1 MKCTG
6 RGERAVRLRTV
17 SVSKPDTPRVNNR
30 ENDRDLQAI
39 RLARRL
45 HGDAYSPPPH
55 EEDTPITTVKTEPG
69 NGQGD
74 HTLETSPGSGMDR
87 TIKKQRWT
95 LRNISL
101 LSGGGILLLLLLYYL
116 ILGDHRSR
124 LNVEAEK
131 VTIAEVTR
139 GQFQEFDPV
148 QGTVQPIQTFF
159 LDAVE
164 GGRVDSTFV
173 EAGSF
178 VKRGDKILKLVNTN
192 LQLDVLYREALL
204 FEQIN
209 NARNTR
215 LAIEQNT
222 LALRGQLTD
231 VTYQIQRLLRQDER
245 DSILLRK
252 GLISAQDFQQVND
265 EHMYWEKKRELTVDN
280 IRQDSIL
287 RHTQIEQLD
296 ASVKRMQNNLD
307 LVKRSMDNLVVR
319 APISGQLT
327 SRSAEIGESK
337 SPGQRLGQI
346 DVLDGFRVRTPIDEF
361 YIARVNPGQ
370 KGAVDLNGKTHAL
383 TVSKVYPEVRDGR
396 FEVDMLFDGGAPP
409 GIRRGQTLQI
419 RLELGDLAEAVMVPR
434 GGFYQK
440 TGGQWIYVVDRSG
453 AFAVKRP
460 IRLGRQNL
468 QAFEVIEGLEPGEQ
482 VVTSSYDNFG
492 DIDKLVLTK

>member
-1 MKCTG
+1 M
-6 RGERAVRLRTV
+6 
-17 SVSKPDTPRVNNR
+17 
-30 ENDRDLQAI
+30 
-39 RLARRL
+39 
-45 HGDAYSPPPH
+45 
-55 EEDTPITTVKTEPG
+55 
-69 NGQGD
+69 
-74 HTLETSPGSGMDR
+74 
-87 TIKKQRWT
+87 
-95 LRNISL
+95 
-101 LSGGGILLLLLLYYL
+101 
-116 ILGDHRSR
+116 
-124 LNVEAEK
+124 
-131 VTIAEVTR
+131 
-139 GQFQEFDPV
+139 
-148 QGTVQPIQTFF
+148 
-159 LDAVE
+159 
-164 GGRVDSTFV
+164 
-173 EAGSF
+173 
-178 VKRGDKILKLVNTN
+178 N

-231 VTYQIQRLLRQDER
+231 VTYQIQRLQRQDER
-245 DSILLRK
+245 DSVLLKK

-265 EHMYWEKKRELTVDN
+265 EHMYWIQKRMLTVDN

-296 ASVKRMQNNLD
+296 ASVRRMQNNLD

-346 DVLDGFRVRTPIDEF
+346 DVLNGFKVLAPIDEF

-370 KGAVDLNGKTHAL
+370 RGETDLNGKTYRL
-383 TVSKVYPEVRDGR
+383 TVTKVYPEVSDSK
-396 FEVDMLFDGGAPP
+396 FEVDMLFDGGPPP

-419 RLELGDLAEAVMVPR
+419 RLELGDLAEAMMVPR

-440 TGGQWIYVVDRSG
+440 TGGQWIYVVDASG

-460 IRLGRQNL
+460 IRLGRQNP
-468 QAFEVIEGLEPGEQ
+468 QVFEVLDGLQPGEK

>member
-1 MKCTG
+1 
-6 RGERAVRLRTV
+6 
-17 SVSKPDTPRVNNR
+17 
-30 ENDRDLQAI
+30 
-39 RLARRL
+39 
-45 HGDAYSPPPH
+45 
-55 EEDTPITTVKTEPG
+55 
-69 NGQGD
+69 
-74 HTLETSPGSGMDR
+74 MDR
-87 TIKKQRWT
+87 KIPKNRWT
-95 LRNISL
+95 LRNIAG
-101 LSGGGILLLLLLYYL
+101 LSGTALIILLILYYL
-116 ILGDHRSR
+116 VLGDHRSK
-124 LNVEAEK
+124 LNVESEK
-131 VTIAEVTR
+131 ITVSEVTR

-178 VKRGDKILKLVNTN
+178 VKQGDRILKLANMN

-231 VTYQIQRLLRQDER
+231 VTYQIQRLERQDER
-245 DSILLRK
+245 DTVLLAK
-252 GLISAQDFQQVND
+252 GLISKQDFQQVND
-265 EHMYWEKKRELTVDN
+265 EHLYWIQKRALTVDN

-327 SRSAEIGESK
+327 SRNAEIGESK

-346 DVLDGFRVRTPIDEF
+346 DVLDGFKVLTPIDEF

-370 KGAVDLNGKTHAL
+370 KGETDINGKTYRL
-383 TVSKVYPEVRDGR
+383 TVTKVYPEVRDNK
-396 FEVDMLFDGGAPP
+396 FEVDMLFDGIPPP

-440 TGGQWIYVVDRSG
+440 TGGQWIYVVDGSG

-460 IRLGRQNL
+460 IRLGRQNP
-468 QAFEVIEGLEPGEQ
+468 QVFEVLDGLQPGEK

>member
-1 MKCTG
+1 MQG
-6 RGERAVRLRTV
+6 
-17 SVSKPDTPRVNNR
+17 
-30 ENDRDLQAI
+30 
-39 RLARRL
+39 
-45 HGDAYSPPPH
+45 
-55 EEDTPITTVKTEPG
+55 VKTEQDNLHEYRTAEP
-69 NGQGD
+69 
-74 HTLETSPGSGMDR
+74 TPGSGMDR
-87 TIKKQRWT
+87 KLERNRWT
-95 LRNISL
+95 IRNIAML
-101 LSGGGILLLLLLYYL
+101 TGGALLLFAVLYYL
-116 ILGDHRSR
+116 VLGDHRSR
-124 LNVEAEK
+124 LNVESEK
-131 VTIAEVTR
+131 ITIAEVTR

-178 VKRGDKILKLVNTN
+178 VKQGDRILKLVNTN

-231 VTYQIQRLLRQDER
+231 VTYQIQRLERQDAR
-245 DSILLRK
+245 DSVLLKK
-252 GLISAQDFQQVND
+252 GLISPADFQQVND
-265 EHMYWEKKRELTVDN
+265 EHLYWIQKRLLTIDN
-280 IRQDSIL
+280 IRTDSVL

-319 APISGQLT
+319 VSLSGQLI

-346 DVLDGFRVRTPIDEF
+346 DVLDGFKVRAPIDEF

-370 KGAVDLNGKTHAL
+370 KGEADLNGKTYTL
-383 TVSKVYPEVRDGR
+383 TVTKVYPEVRDGR
-396 FEVDMLFDGGAPP
+396 FEVDMLFDGSPP
-409 GIRRGQTLQI
+409 SGIRRGQTLQI
-419 RLELGDLAEAVMVPR
+419 RLELGDLAEALMVPR

-440 TGGQWIYVVDRSG
+440 TGGQWIYVVDASG
-453 AFAVKRP
+453 AFATKRQ
-460 IRLGRQNL
+460 IKLGRQNP
-468 QAFEVIEGLEPGEQ
+468 QVFEVLEGLASGDR

-492 DIDKLVLTK
+492 DIEKLVLTK

>member
-1 MKCTG
+1 
-6 RGERAVRLRTV
+6 
-17 SVSKPDTPRVNNR
+17 
-30 ENDRDLQAI
+30 
-39 RLARRL
+39 
-45 HGDAYSPPPH
+45 
-55 EEDTPITTVKTEPG
+55 
-69 NGQGD
+69 
-74 HTLETSPGSGMDR
+74 MDR
-87 TIKKQRWT
+87 KIPKNRWT
-95 LRNISL
+95 LRNIAG
-101 LSGGGILLLLLLYYL
+101 LSGTALIILLILYYL
-116 ILGDHRSR
+116 VLGDHRSK
-124 LNVEAEK
+124 LNVESEK
-131 VTIAEVTR
+131 ITVSEVTR

-178 VKRGDKILKLVNTN
+178 VKQGDRILKLANMN

-231 VTYQIQRLLRQDER
+231 VTYQIQRLERQDER
-245 DSILLRK
+245 DTVLLAK
-252 GLISAQDFQQVND
+252 GLISKQDFQQVND
-265 EHMYWEKKRELTVDN
+265 EHLYWIQKRALTVDN

-296 ASVKRMQNNLD
+296 ASVRRMQNNLD

-327 SRSAEIGESK
+327 SRNAEIGESK

-346 DVLDGFRVRTPIDEF
+346 DVLDGFKVLTPIDEF

-370 KGAVDLNGKTHAL
+370 KGETDINGKTYRL
-383 TVSKVYPEVRDGR
+383 TVTKVYPEVRDNK
-396 FEVDMLFDGGAPP
+396 FEVDMLFDGTPPP

-440 TGGQWIYVVDRSG
+440 TGGQWIYVVDGSG

-460 IRLGRQNL
+460 IRLGRQNP
-468 QAFEVIEGLEPGEQ
+468 QVFEVLDGLQPGEK

>member
-1 MKCTG
+1 M
-6 RGERAVRLRTV
+6 
-17 SVSKPDTPRVNNR
+17 
-30 ENDRDLQAI
+30 ENDNLPNEI
-39 RLARRL
+39 K
-45 HGDAYSPPPH
+45 
-55 EEDTPITTVKTEPG
+55 TVTTEPG
-69 NGQGD
+69 NGRD
-74 HTLETSPGSGMDR
+74 HPTPGPPAGPGTDR
-87 TIKKQRWT
+87 RIEKKRWT
-95 LRNISL
+95 LRNIAL
-101 LSGGGILLLLLLYYL
+101 VSGGGLFLLAILYYL
-116 ILGDHRSR
+116 VLGDHRSR

-131 VTIAEVTR
+131 ITISEVTR

-178 VKRGDKILKLVNTN
+178 VKQGDRILKLVNMN

-222 LALRGQLTD
+222 LSLRGQLTD
-231 VTYQIQRLLRQDER
+231 VTYQIQRLLRQDAR
-245 DSILLRK
+245 DSVLLKK
-252 GLISAQDFQQVND
+252 GLISAQEFQSVND
-265 EHMYWEKKRELTVDN
+265 EHMYWLQKRLLTIDN
-280 IRQDSIL
+280 IRTDSIL

-346 DVLDGFRVRTPIDEF
+346 DVLDGFKVRAPIDEF

-370 KGAVDLNGKTHAL
+370 KGETDLNGKTYSL
-383 TVSKVYPEVRDGR
+383 RVSKVYPEVRDGR
-396 FEVDMLFDGGAPP
+396 FEVDMLFDGGPP
-409 GIRRGQTLQI
+409 SGIRRGQTLQI

-440 TGGQWIYVVDRSG
+440 TGGQWIYVVDGSG
-453 AFAVKRP
+453 TFATKRP
-460 IRLGRQNL
+460 LKLGRQNP
-468 QAFEVIEGLEPGEQ
+468 QVFEVLEGLEPGER

>member
-1 MKCTG
+1 M
-6 RGERAVRLRTV
+6 
-17 SVSKPDTPRVNNR
+17 
-30 ENDRDLQAI
+30 
-39 RLARRL
+39 
-45 HGDAYSPPPH
+45 
-55 EEDTPITTVKTEPG
+55 
-69 NGQGD
+69 
-74 HTLETSPGSGMDR
+74 
-87 TIKKQRWT
+87 
-95 LRNISL
+95 
-101 LSGGGILLLLLLYYL
+101 
-116 ILGDHRSR
+116 
-124 LNVEAEK
+124 
-131 VTIAEVTR
+131 
-139 GQFQEFDPV
+139 

-178 VKRGDKILKLVNTN
+178 VKQGERILKLINTN

-231 VTYQIQRLLRQDER
+231 VTYQIQRLERQDSR
-245 DSILLRK
+245 DSVLLKK

-265 EHMYWEKKRELTVDN
+265 EHLYWIQKRALTADN
-280 IRQDSIL
+280 IRTDSIL
-287 RHTQIEQLD
+287 RRTQIEQLD

-319 APISGQLT
+319 APIGGQLT

-346 DVLDGFRVRTPIDEF
+346 DVLDGFKVRAPIDEF

-370 KGAVDLNGKTHAL
+370 KGECDINGKTFPL
-383 TVSKVYPEVRDGR
+383 TVTKVYPEVRDGR
-396 FEVDMLFDGGAPP
+396 FEVDMLFDGGPP
-409 GIRRGQTLQI
+409 SGIRRGQTLQI
-419 RLELGDLAEAVMVPR
+419 RLELGDLGEAVMVPR

-440 TGGQWIYVVDRSG
+440 TGGQWIYVVDGSG
-453 AFAVKRP
+453 GFAVKRP
-460 IRLGRQNL
+460 IRLGRQNP
-468 QAFEVIEGLEPGEQ
+468 QTFEVLEGLEPGEH

>member
-1 MKCTG
+1 M
-6 RGERAVRLRTV
+6 
-17 SVSKPDTPRVNNR
+17 
-30 ENDRDLQAI
+30 Q
-39 RLARRL
+39 
-45 HGDAYSPPPH
+45 
-55 EEDTPITTVKTEPG
+55 TVKAEPG
-69 NGQGD
+69 NGQGPEAVD
-74 HTLETSPGSGMDR
+74 PPPAPGMDR
-87 TIKKQRWT
+87 KIERKRWT
-95 LRNISL
+95 LRNIAIFSL
-101 LSGGGILLLLLLYYL
+101 GGLFILAILYYL
-116 ILGDHRSR
+116 VLGDHRSK
-124 LNVEAEK
+124 LNVEVEK
-131 VTIAEVTR
+131 VTVSAVTR

-178 VKRGDKILKLVNTN
+178 VKRGDRILKLVNTN

-231 VTYQIQRLLRQDER
+231 VTYQIQRLQRQDER
-245 DSILLRK
+245 DSVLLKK
-252 GLISAQDFQQVND
+252 GLISSQDFQQVND
-265 EHMYWEKKRELTVDN
+265 EHMYWIQKRNLTVDN

-287 RHTQIEQLD
+287 RHTQVEQLD
-296 ASVKRMQNNLD
+296 ASVRRMQNNLD

-319 APISGQLT
+319 APIGGQLT

-346 DVLDGFRVRTPIDEF
+346 DVLDGFKVRAPIDEF

-370 KGAVDLNGKTHAL
+370 KGETDLNGKTYTL
-383 TVSKVYPEVRDGR
+383 TVTKVYPEVRDGR
-396 FEVDMLFDGGAPP
+396 FEVDMLFDGSAPP

-453 AFAVKRP
+453 AFATKRP
-460 IRLGRQNL
+460 IKLGRQNP
-468 QAFEVIEGLEPGEQ
+468 QVFEVLEGLDPGEQ
-482 VVTSSYDNFG
+482 VITSSYDNFG

>member
-1 MKCTG
+1 
-6 RGERAVRLRTV
+6 
-17 SVSKPDTPRVNNR
+17 
-30 ENDRDLQAI
+30 
-39 RLARRL
+39 
-45 HGDAYSPPPH
+45 
-55 EEDTPITTVKTEPG
+55 
-69 NGQGD
+69 
-74 HTLETSPGSGMDR
+74 MDR
-87 TIKKQRWT
+87 KIPKNRWT
-95 LRNISL
+95 LRNIAG
-101 LSGGGILLLLLLYYL
+101 LSGTALIILLILYYL
-116 ILGDHRSR
+116 VLGDHRSK
-124 LNVEAEK
+124 LNVESEK
-131 VTIAEVTR
+131 ITVSEVTR

-178 VKRGDKILKLVNTN
+178 VKQGDRILKLANMN

-231 VTYQIQRLLRQDER
+231 VTYQIQRLERQDER
-245 DSILLRK
+245 DTVLLAK
-252 GLISAQDFQQVND
+252 GLISKQDFQQVND
-265 EHMYWEKKRELTVDN
+265 EHLYWIQKRALTVDN

-327 SRSAEIGESK
+327 SRNAEIGESK

-346 DVLDGFRVRTPIDEF
+346 DVLDGFKVLTPIDEF

-370 KGAVDLNGKTHAL
+370 KGETDINGKTYRL
-383 TVSKVYPEVRDGR
+383 TVTKVYPEVRDNK
-396 FEVDMLFDGGAPP
+396 FEVDMLFDGTPPP

-440 TGGQWIYVVDRSG
+440 TGGQWIYVVDGSG

-460 IRLGRQNL
+460 IRLGRQNP
-468 QAFEVIEGLEPGEQ
+468 QVFEVLEGLEPGEK

>member
-1 MKCTG
+1 MQT
-6 RGERAVRLRTV
+6 
-17 SVSKPDTPRVNNR
+17 
-30 ENDRDLQAI
+30 I
-39 RLARRL
+39 
-45 HGDAYSPPPH
+45 
-55 EEDTPITTVKTEPG
+55 KTEPG
-69 NGQGD
+69 NGKESQ
-74 HTLETSPGSGMDR
+74 TAAPPPGSGTDR
-87 TIKKQRWT
+87 RIEKKRWT
-95 LRNISL
+95 LRNIAI
-101 LSGGGILLLLLLYYL
+101 LSGGGLFLLVVLYYL
-116 ILGDHRSR
+116 VLGDHRSK

-131 VTIAEVTR
+131 ITISDVTR

-148 QGTVQPIQTFF
+148 QGSVQPIQTFF

-178 VKRGDKILKLVNTN
+178 VKRGDRILKLVNTN

-231 VTYQIQRLLRQDER
+231 VTYQIQRLTRQDER
-245 DSILLRK
+245 DTVLLAK
-252 GLISAQDFQQVND
+252 GLISRQDFQQVND
-265 EHMYWEKKRELTVDN
+265 EHLYWIQKKTLTLDN
-280 IRQDSIL
+280 IRTDSIL
-287 RHTQIEQLD
+287 RRTQIEQLD

-307 LVKRSMDNLVVR
+307 LVKRSMDDLVVR

-337 SPGQRLGQI
+337 SPGQRFGQI
-346 DVLDGFRVRTPIDEF
+346 DVLDGFKVRAPIDEF

-370 KGAVDLNGKTHAL
+370 KGEADLNGKTHTL
-383 TVSKVYPEVRDGR
+383 TVTKVYPEVRDGR
-396 FEVDMLFDGGAPP
+396 FEVDMLFDGTAPA

-440 TGGQWIYVVDRSG
+440 TGGQWIYIVDRSG
-453 AFAVKRP
+453 AYATKRQ
-460 IRLGRQNL
+460 IKLGRQNP
-468 QAFEVIEGLEPGEQ
+468 QAFEVLEGLEPGEK

>member
-1 MKCTG
+1 M
-6 RGERAVRLRTV
+6 
-17 SVSKPDTPRVNNR
+17 
-30 ENDRDLQAI
+30 
-39 RLARRL
+39 
-45 HGDAYSPPPH
+45 H
-55 EEDTPITTVKTEPG
+55 TTKIEPG
-69 NGQGD
+69 NGHGPQGPEPVP
-74 HTLETSPGSGMDR
+74 TPGTDR
-87 TIKKQRWT
+87 KIAKKRWT
-95 LRNISL
+95 VRNIAIV
-101 LSGGGILLLLLLYYL
+101 SGGGLFLLFVLYYL
-116 ILGDHRSR
+116 VLGDHRSK
-124 LNVEAEK
+124 LNVESEK
-131 VTIAEVTR
+131 ITLAEVTR

-148 QGTVQPIQTFF
+148 QGAVQPIQTFF

-178 VKRGDKILKLVNTN
+178 VKRGDRILKLVNTN

-231 VTYQIQRLLRQDER
+231 VTYQIQRLERQDAR
-245 DSILLRK
+245 DSVLLKK

-265 EHMYWEKKRELTVDN
+265 EHVYWIQKRSLTVDN

-296 ASVKRMQNNLD
+296 ASVKRMTNNLE

-319 APISGQLT
+319 APIGGQLT

-346 DVLDGFRVRTPIDEF
+346 DVLDGFKVRAPIDEF

-370 KGAVDLNGKTHAL
+370 KGETDLNGKTYTL
-383 TVSKVYPEVRDGR
+383 NVSKVYPEVRDGR
-396 FEVDMLFDGGAPP
+396 FEVDMLFDGPPPP

-453 AFAVKRP
+453 AYAVKRP
-460 IRLGRQNL
+460 IRLGRQNP
-468 QAFEVIEGLEPGEQ
+468 QVFEVLEGLEPGEQ

>member
-1 MKCTG
+1 
-6 RGERAVRLRTV
+6 
-17 SVSKPDTPRVNNR
+17 
-30 ENDRDLQAI
+30 
-39 RLARRL
+39 
-45 HGDAYSPPPH
+45 
-55 EEDTPITTVKTEPG
+55 
-69 NGQGD
+69 
-74 HTLETSPGSGMDR
+74 MDR
-87 TIKKQRWT
+87 KIPKNRWT
-95 LRNISL
+95 LRNIAG
-101 LSGGGILLLLLLYYL
+101 LSGTALIILLILYYL
-116 ILGDHRSR
+116 VLGDHRSK
-124 LNVEAEK
+124 LNVESEK
-131 VTIAEVTR
+131 ITVSEVTR

-178 VKRGDKILKLVNTN
+178 VKQGDRILKLANMN

-231 VTYQIQRLLRQDER
+231 VTYQIQRLERQDER
-245 DSILLRK
+245 DTVLLAK
-252 GLISAQDFQQVND
+252 GLISKQDFQQVND
-265 EHMYWEKKRELTVDN
+265 EHLYWIQKRALTVDN

-296 ASVKRMQNNLD
+296 ASVRRMQNNLD

-327 SRSAEIGESK
+327 SRNAEIGESK

-346 DVLDGFRVRTPIDEF
+346 DVLDGFKVLTPIDEF

-370 KGAVDLNGKTHAL
+370 KGKTDINGKTYRL
-383 TVSKVYPEVRDGR
+383 TVTKVYPEVRDNK
-396 FEVDMLFDGGAPP
+396 FEVDMLFDGTPPP

-440 TGGQWIYVVDRSG
+440 TGGQWIYVVDGSG

-460 IRLGRQNL
+460 IRLGRQNP
-468 QAFEVIEGLEPGEQ
+468 QVFEVLDGLQPGEK

>member
-1 MKCTG
+1 
-6 RGERAVRLRTV
+6 
-17 SVSKPDTPRVNNR
+17 
-30 ENDRDLQAI
+30 
-39 RLARRL
+39 
-45 HGDAYSPPPH
+45 
-55 EEDTPITTVKTEPG
+55 
-69 NGQGD
+69 
-74 HTLETSPGSGMDR
+74 MDR
-87 TIKKQRWT
+87 KIPKNRWT
-95 LRNISL
+95 LRNIAG
-101 LSGGGILLLLLLYYL
+101 LSGTALIILLILYYL
-116 ILGDHRSR
+116 VLGDHRSK
-124 LNVEAEK
+124 LNVESEK
-131 VTIAEVTR
+131 ITVSEVTR

-178 VKRGDKILKLVNTN
+178 VKQGDRILKLANMN

-231 VTYQIQRLLRQDER
+231 VTYQIQRLERQDER
-245 DSILLRK
+245 DTVLLAK
-252 GLISAQDFQQVND
+252 GLISKQDFQQVND
-265 EHMYWEKKRELTVDN
+265 EHLYWIQKRALTVDN

-327 SRSAEIGESK
+327 SRNAEIGESK

-346 DVLDGFRVRTPIDEF
+346 DVLDGFKVLTPIDEF

-370 KGAVDLNGKTHAL
+370 KGETDINGKTYRL
-383 TVSKVYPEVRDGR
+383 TVTKVYPEVRDNK
-396 FEVDMLFDGGAPP
+396 FEVDMLFDGTPPP

-440 TGGQWIYVVDRSG
+440 TGGQWIYVVDGSG

-460 IRLGRQNL
+460 IRLGRQNP
-468 QAFEVIEGLEPGEQ
+468 QVFEVLDGLQPGEK

>member
-1 MKCTG
+1 
-6 RGERAVRLRTV
+6 
-17 SVSKPDTPRVNNR
+17 
-30 ENDRDLQAI
+30 
-39 RLARRL
+39 
-45 HGDAYSPPPH
+45 
-55 EEDTPITTVKTEPG
+55 
-69 NGQGD
+69 
-74 HTLETSPGSGMDR
+74 MDR
-87 TIKKQRWT
+87 KIPKNRWT
-95 LRNISL
+95 LRNIAG
-101 LSGGGILLLLLLYYL
+101 LSGAGLIGLLVLYYL
-116 ILGDHRSR
+116 ILGDHRSK
-124 LNVEAEK
+124 LNVESEK
-131 VTIAEVTR
+131 ITVSEVTR

-178 VKRGDKILKLVNTN
+178 VKRGDKILKLVNMN

-222 LALRGQLTD
+222 LALRSQLTD
-231 VTYQIQRLLRQDER
+231 VTYQIQRLGRQDER
-245 DSILLRK
+245 DTVLLAK
-252 GLISAQDFQQVND
+252 GLISKQDFQQVND
-265 EHMYWEKKRELTVDN
+265 EHLYWIQKRALTIDN

-287 RHTQIEQLD
+287 RRTQIEQLD

-327 SRSAEIGESK
+327 SRNAEIGESK

-346 DVLDGFRVRTPIDEF
+346 DVLDGFKVLTPIDEF

-370 KGAVDLNGKTHAL
+370 KGETDINGKTYRL
-383 TVSKVYPEVRDGR
+383 TVTKVYPEVRDNK
-396 FEVDMLFDGGAPP
+396 FEVDMLFDGAPPP

-440 TGGQWIYVVDRSG
+440 TGGQWIYLVDGSG

-460 IRLGRQNL
+460 IRLGRQNP
-468 QAFEVIEGLEPGEQ
+468 QVFEVLDGLQPGEK

>member
-1 MKCTG
+1 MQTIKTG
-6 RGERAVRLRTV
+6 
-17 SVSKPDTPRVNNR
+17 
-30 ENDRDLQAI
+30 
-39 RLARRL
+39 
-45 HGDAYSPPPH
+45 
-55 EEDTPITTVKTEPG
+55 PG
-69 NGQGD
+69 NGKEIQAAGPP
-74 HTLETSPGSGMDR
+74 PGSGTDR
-87 TIKKQRWT
+87 AIEKKRWT
-95 LRNISL
+95 LRNIVI
-101 LSGGGILLLLLLYYL
+101 LSGGGLFLLLVLYYL
-116 ILGDHRSR
+116 VLGDHRSK
-124 LNVEAEK
+124 LNVESEK
-131 VTIAEVTR
+131 ITISDVTR

-148 QGTVQPIQTFF
+148 QGSVQPIQTFF

-178 VKRGDKILKLVNTN
+178 VKRGDRILKLVNTN

-222 LALRGQLTD
+222 LTLRGQLTD

-245 DSILLRK
+245 DTVLLQK
-252 GLISAQDFQQVND
+252 GLISRQEFQQVND
-265 EHMYWEKKRELTVDN
+265 EHLYWVQKKTLTLDN
-280 IRQDSIL
+280 IRTDSIL
-287 RHTQIEQLD
+287 RRTQIEQLD

-346 DVLDGFRVRTPIDEF
+346 DVLDGFKVRAPIDEF

-370 KGAVDLNGKTHAL
+370 KGEADINGKTYTL
-383 TVSKVYPEVRDGR
+383 TVTKVYPEVRDGR
-396 FEVDMLFDGGAPP
+396 FEIDMLFDGTAPG

-453 AFAVKRP
+453 AYATKRR
-460 IRLGRQNL
+460 IKLGRQNP
-468 QAFEVIEGLEPGEQ
+468 QAFEVLEGLEPGEK

>member
-1 MKCTG
+1 MHT
-6 RGERAVRLRTV
+6 
-17 SVSKPDTPRVNNR
+17 
-30 ENDRDLQAI
+30 I
-39 RLARRL
+39 
-45 HGDAYSPPPH
+45 
-55 EEDTPITTVKTEPG
+55 KTDPG
-69 NGQGD
+69 NGKDIQTAGP
-74 HTLETSPGSGMDR
+74 LPGSGTDR
-87 TIKKQRWT
+87 KIEKKRWT
-95 LRNISL
+95 LRNIAI
-101 LSGGGILLLLLLYYL
+101 LSGGGLFLFVVLYYL
-116 ILGDHRSR
+116 VLGDHRSK

-131 VTIAEVTR
+131 ITISDVIR

-148 QGTVQPIQTFF
+148 QGSVQPIQTFF

-178 VKRGDKILKLVNTN
+178 VNRGEKILKLVNTN

-245 DSILLRK
+245 DTVLLKK
-252 GLISAQDFQQVND
+252 GLISQQDFQQVND
-265 EHMYWEKKRELTVDN
+265 EHLYWIQKKTLTLDN
-280 IRQDSIL
+280 IRTDSVL
-287 RHTQIEQLD
+287 RRTQIEQLD
-296 ASVKRMQNNLD
+296 ASVKRMQNNLE
-307 LVKRSMDNLVVR
+307 LVKQSMDNLVVR

-346 DVLDGFRVRTPIDEF
+346 DVLDGFKVRGPIDEF

-370 KGAVDLNGKTHAL
+370 TGEADLNGKTYTL
-383 TVSKVYPEVRDGR
+383 TVKKVYPEVRDGR
-396 FEVDMLFDGGAPP
+396 FEVDMLFDGAAPP

-453 AFAVKRP
+453 AFAAKRQ
-460 IRLGRQNL
+460 IKLGRQNP
-468 QAFEVIEGLEPGEQ
+468 QAFEVLEGLEPGEK

>member
-1 MKCTG
+1 LPRTLKEDISIKTLKAEPVN
-6 RGERAVRLRTV
+6 GEGTQ
-17 SVSKPDTPRVNNR
+17 T
-30 ENDRDLQAI
+30 
-39 RLARRL
+39 LAP
-45 HGDAYSPPPH
+45 A
-55 EEDTPITTVKTEPG
+55 
-69 NGQGD
+69 QQ
-74 HTLETSPGSGMDR
+74 SGMDR
-87 TIKKQRWT
+87 TIQKKRWT
-95 LRNISL
+95 PRNIAL
-101 LSGGGILLLLLLYYL
+101 VSGGGVVLFCILYYL

-131 VTIAEVTR
+131 ITIAEVTR

-148 QGTVQPIQTFF
+148 QGSVQPIQTFF

-178 VKRGDKILKLVNTN
+178 VKRGDRILKLVNTN

-222 LALRGQLTD
+222 LALKGQLTD

-245 DSILLRK
+245 DSVLLKK
-252 GLISAQDFQQVND
+252 GLIAAQDFQQVND
-265 EHMYWEKKRELTVDN
+265 EHMYWIQKRELTVDN
-280 IRQDSIL
+280 IHQDSIL

-296 ASVKRMQNNLD
+296 ASVKRMTNNLD

-346 DVLDGFRVRTPIDEF
+346 DVLDGFKVRAPIDEF

-370 KGAVDLNGKTHAL
+370 RGAVDLNGKTYSL
-383 TVSKVYPEVRDGR
+383 TVTKVYPEVRDGR
-396 FEVDMLFDGGAPP
+396 FEVDLLFDGSPPP
-409 GIRRGQTLQI
+409 GIRRGQTLQV

-460 IRLGRQNL
+460 IRLGRQNP
-468 QAFEVIEGLEPGEQ
+468 QVFEVLEGLEPGEQ

>member
-1 MKCTG
+1 MQ
-6 RGERAVRLRTV
+6 TV
-17 SVSKPDTPRVNNR
+17 T
-30 ENDRDLQAI
+30 
-39 RLARRL
+39 
-45 HGDAYSPPPH
+45 
-55 EEDTPITTVKTEPG
+55 TEPDKG
-69 NGQGD
+69 PGHQTTGPP
-74 HTLETSPGSGMDR
+74 PGSGTDR
-87 TIKKQRWT
+87 KIEKKRWT
-95 LRNISL
+95 LRNIAIL
-101 LSGGGILLLLLLYYL
+101 TGGVLFVIVILYYL
-116 ILGDHRSR
+116 VLGDHRSK

-131 VTIAEVTR
+131 ITISDVTR

-148 QGTVQPIQTFF
+148 QGSVQPIQTFF

-178 VKRGDKILKLVNTN
+178 VKQGERILKLVNTN

-245 DSILLRK
+245 DTVLLAK
-252 GLISAQDFQQVND
+252 GLISKQDFQQVND
-265 EHMYWEKKRELTVDN
+265 EHLYWLQKKRLTIDN
-280 IRQDSIL
+280 IRTDSLL

-296 ASVKRMQNNLD
+296 GSVKRMQNNLE

-346 DVLDGFRVRTPIDEF
+346 DVLDGFKVRGPIDEF

-370 KGAVDLNGKTHAL
+370 KGETDLNGKTYTL
-383 TVSKVYPEVRDGR
+383 TVKKVYPEVRDGR
-396 FEVDMLFDGGAPP
+396 FEVDMLFDGTAPP

-453 AFAVKRP
+453 AFATKRP
-460 IRLGRQNL
+460 IKLGRQNP
-468 QAFEVIEGLEPGEQ
+468 QAFEVLEGLEPGEK

>member
-1 MKCTG
+1 
-6 RGERAVRLRTV
+6 
-17 SVSKPDTPRVNNR
+17 
-30 ENDRDLQAI
+30 
-39 RLARRL
+39 
-45 HGDAYSPPPH
+45 
-55 EEDTPITTVKTEPG
+55 
-69 NGQGD
+69 
-74 HTLETSPGSGMDR
+74 MDR
-87 TIKKQRWT
+87 KIPKNRWT
-95 LRNISL
+95 LRNIAG
-101 LSGGGILLLLLLYYL
+101 LSGTALIILLIFYYL
-116 ILGDHRSR
+116 VLGDHRSK
-124 LNVEAEK
+124 LNVESEK
-131 VTIAEVTR
+131 ITVSEVTR

-178 VKRGDKILKLVNTN
+178 VKQGDRILKLANMN

-231 VTYQIQRLLRQDER
+231 VTYQIQRLERQDER
-245 DSILLRK
+245 DTVLLAK
-252 GLISAQDFQQVND
+252 GLISKQDFQQVND
-265 EHMYWEKKRELTVDN
+265 EHLYWIQKRALTVDN

-327 SRSAEIGESK
+327 SRNAEIGESK

-346 DVLDGFRVRTPIDEF
+346 DVLDGFKVLTPIDEF

-370 KGAVDLNGKTHAL
+370 KGETDINGKTYRL
-383 TVSKVYPEVRDGR
+383 TVTKVYPEVRDNK
-396 FEVDMLFDGGAPP
+396 FEVDMLFDGTPPP

-440 TGGQWIYVVDRSG
+440 TGGQWIYVVDGSG

-460 IRLGRQNL
+460 IRLGRQNP
-468 QAFEVIEGLEPGEQ
+468 QVFEVLDGLQPGEK